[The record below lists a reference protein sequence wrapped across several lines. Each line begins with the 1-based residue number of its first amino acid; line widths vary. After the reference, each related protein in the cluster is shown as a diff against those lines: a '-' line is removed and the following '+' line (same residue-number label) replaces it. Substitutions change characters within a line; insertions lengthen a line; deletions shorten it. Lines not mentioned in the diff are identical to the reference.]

1 MKGGIGVIRYRA
13 ISLLEMPRHS
23 GTYLGIYPFRSDQE
37 ITSQLPEYQKLT
49 LYDTYNKA
57 TNMPQFG
64 TPSVAVATTP
74 TVIST
79 FFSHLF
85 ARKNRKSQE
94 KKSLT
99 DGGPGGGPENELSYE
114 EGLKVVR
121 RFLEFASR
129 HGVEEV
135 QAFTAMKVPNSREAS
150 FCFLELEL
158 TVQRGLKGMWLVY
171 RKLRLVERKLYY
183 PST

>member
-1 MKGGIGVIRYRA
+1 
-13 ISLLEMPRHS
+13 
-23 GTYLGIYPFRSDQE
+23 
-37 ITSQLPEYQKLT
+37 
-49 LYDTYNKA
+49 
-57 TNMPQFG
+57 MPQFG

-85 ARKNRKSQE
+85 ARKDRKAQS
-94 KKSLT
+94 KRSLT
-99 DGGPGGGPENELSYE
+99 EGGPGGGPENELSYE

-135 QAFTAMKVPNSREAS
+135 QAFTAMKVPNSREL
-150 FCFLELEL
+150 C
-158 TVQRGLKGMWLVY
+158 LKLIDAFIDD
-171 RKLRLVERKLYY
+171 
-183 PST
+183 

>member
-1 MKGGIGVIRYRA
+1 
-13 ISLLEMPRHS
+13 
-23 GTYLGIYPFRSDQE
+23 
-37 ITSQLPEYQKLT
+37 
-49 LYDTYNKA
+49 
-57 TNMPQFG
+57 MPQFG

-85 ARKNRKSQE
+85 ARRNRKAQSKQ
-94 KKSLT
+94 SLT
-99 DGGPGGGPENELSYE
+99 EGGPGGGPENELSYE

-135 QAFTAMKVPNSREAS
+135 QAFTAMKVPNSRELS
-150 FCFLELEL
+150 SSSWEPWVIE
-158 TVQRGLKGMWLVY
+158 
-171 RKLRLVERKLYY
+171 
-183 PST
+183 

>member
-1 MKGGIGVIRYRA
+1 
-13 ISLLEMPRHS
+13 
-23 GTYLGIYPFRSDQE
+23 
-37 ITSQLPEYQKLT
+37 
-49 LYDTYNKA
+49 
-57 TNMPQFG
+57 MPQFG

-99 DGGPGGGPENELSYE
+99 EGGPGGGPENELSYE

-121 RFLEFASR
+121 RFLEFASQ

-135 QAFTAMKVPNSREAS
+135 QAFTAMKVPNSRKV
-150 FCFLELEL
+150 FHGLVELVL
-158 TVQRGLKGMWLVY
+158 TV
-171 RKLRLVERKLYY
+171 
-183 PST
+183 